1 MHSSF
6 VHRPIVMSRNG
17 LVASGHHLASLAG
30 IDVLKQGGNAF
41 DSAIAISAV
50 LSVVRPHMAA
60 LGGDAFAL
68 LYSSRTGMVEALNA
82 SGPAPSDASCD
93 LFLEKGLASVPKDG
107 IWAVSVPGLVDCWN
121 EICEKHGTTSLK
133 DLLKTAIGYA
143 REGFPVYPGLSQA
156 IEEQAPKLSRDP
168 SAGNAFFRDGRPLR
182 PGEMLIQ
189 RDLARTLEKIAS
201 EGPRSF
207 YEGDIARMIVDHSRK
222 LGGLLGEDDLAGYQ
236 SIWKSPISTTYR
248 GHAVLEQPPVS
259 QGHILLQE
267 LNLVEGFDL
276 ATMGHNTADSIHL
289 MVEAKKL
296 AFVDRIQYL
305 GDPDFVRVPI
315 DVLLSKEYA
324 VRRRAQIDLSKALR
338 TMPAGESLDGGGET
352 TYFCV
357 VDKDGNA
364 VSFIQSIF
372 HSFGSGVIV
381 EGTGMLLN
389 NRMYGFSLQSNHPNR
404 LEPGKKTAHTLNT
417 YMVMDDGELFMVGG
431 TPGADDQVQVN
442 LQVIA
447 NVLDYRMNVQG
458 AIESPRW
465 SSRPGTTPGEETR
478 PYELWIEDR
487 IPSDIRDLLV
497 EKGHDVKTADG
508 WAFGGVQAI
517 LIDRENRTLMGGAD
531 PRRDGYAI
539 GC

>member
-1 MHSSF
+1 
-6 VHRPIVMSRNG
+6 
-17 LVASGHHLASLAG
+17 
-30 IDVLKQGGNAF
+30 
-41 DSAIAISAV
+41 
-50 LSVVRPHMAA
+50 
-60 LGGDAFAL
+60 
-68 LYSSRTGMVEALNA
+68 
-82 SGPAPSDASCD
+82 
-93 LFLEKGLASVPKDG
+93 
-107 IWAVSVPGLVDCWN
+107 
-121 EICEKHGTTSLK
+121 
-133 DLLKTAIGYA
+133 
-143 REGFPVYPGLSQA
+143 
-156 IEEQAPKLSRDP
+156 
-168 SAGNAFFRDGRPLR
+168 
-182 PGEMLIQ
+182 
-189 RDLARTLEKIAS
+189 
-201 EGPRSF
+201 
-207 YEGDIARMIVDHSRK
+207 
-222 LGGLLGEDDLAGYQ
+222 
-236 SIWKSPISTTYR
+236 
-248 GHAVLEQPPVS
+248 
-259 QGHILLQE
+259 
-267 LNLVEGFDL
+267 
-276 ATMGHNTADSIHL
+276 